1 MVQNGAKYGIR
12 DSIVLGYGFTM
23 SEETKMQELI
33 LQQNKNKR
41 QTGEMI
47 ILVCCFF
54 SGHSKEN

>member
-12 DSIVLGYGFTM
+12 DILGCVFTM
-23 SEETKMQELI
+23 SEGTKMQELI

-54 SGHSKEN
+54 SGHSNEN